1 MWHKFINH
9 EREEMEYN
17 GNCLEHIAMGWYG
30 WKEHSEEGAW
40 YLFLFM
46 SVVCNLKVSHLAY
59 FSPGILI

>member
-17 GNCLEHIAMGWYG
+17 GNCLEHIAVGWYG

-46 SVVCNLKVSHLAY
+46 SVGV
-59 FSPGILI
+59 